1 MCGVE
6 GDESGDHLLRL
17 EGKRRVGR
25 DGGNGQLFEKIS
37 GQGEQRNR
45 VMVMENVD
53 GD

>member
-6 GDESGDHLLRL
+6 GDKSGDHLLKF
-17 EGKRRVGR
+17 EGKRRASR